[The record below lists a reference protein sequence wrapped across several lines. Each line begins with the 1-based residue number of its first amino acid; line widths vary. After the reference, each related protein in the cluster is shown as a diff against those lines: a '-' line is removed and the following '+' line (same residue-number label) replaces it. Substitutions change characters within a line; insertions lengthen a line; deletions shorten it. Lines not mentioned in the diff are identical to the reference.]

1 VDGVPCKRVVTPFS
15 FEDPVPTSLSE
26 AWVPFTE
33 VDYMLETFS
42 SLIECKAKLLGT
54 ESLLK
59 SVLARIEHER
69 MMIDGKIT
77 EEV

>member
-1 VDGVPCKRVVTPFS
+1 
-15 FEDPVPTSLSE
+15 
-26 AWVPFTE
+26 
-33 VDYMLETFS
+33 MLETFS